1 MKTHALSCNFL
12 SYFNDNWDK
21 TKSETLLYNLHKEM
35 ETEKLVLCRKQQ
47 LSQNCLFLML
57 WKPVENID
65 ATANCR

>member
-21 TKSETLLYNLHKEM
+21 TKSETLPYNLHKEM
-35 ETEKLVLCRKQQ
+35 ELEKLVLCRKQQ

-57 WKPVENID
+57 
-65 ATANCR
+65 